1 MAAETSS
8 QAGLSQDVDVG
19 DDTSKNPE
27 TGVTIQRIQE
37 LLKTKNDTSRFVGL
51 ALLKSVL
58 DNSPQ
63 LREDEEAVT
72 TLWYSVSPKFL
83 DRLLRSGAKE
93 GSSPKDAR
101 DMIDIAVG
109 VVHIFSML
117 LPEDSKKETRLVG
130 RIPALVSV
138 ILHRSVISSPDLEP
152 ILTRRR
158 SSKETTQLVLQTLL
172 TIVSRVEGANEF
184 VEVDDVS
191 ALVEIAT
198 SQPLALDIFLYA
210 YSQSVAFVDD
220 TAAMQFKI
228 DSIIQGLVASFKGTD
243 AVTLLAFLAELLRRL
258 SPEVSYPTR
267 TSC

>member
-1 MAAETSS
+1 MQEAGTS
-8 QAGLSQDVDVG
+8 DN
-19 DDTSKNPE
+19 TSNPE
-27 TGVTIQRIQE
+27 AAVTIQRIQE

-72 TLWYSVSPKFL
+72 TLWHSVSPKFL
-83 DRLLRSGAKE
+83 DRLLRSGAKQ

-109 VVHIFSML
+109 VVHIFSVL
-117 LPEDSKKETRLVG
+117 LPDDSKKDPSLVG

-138 ILHRSVISSPDLEP
+138 ILHRLVISSPDLEP
-152 ILTRRR
+152 RLTRRH
-158 SSKETTQLVLQTLL
+158 SSNETTQLVLQTLL
-172 TIVSRVEGANEF
+172 TLVSRVEGAKEF
-184 VEVDDVS
+184 VVVDDVS
-191 ALVEIAT
+191 ALIEIAP

-210 YSQSVAFVDD
+210 YSQSAAFTED
-220 TAAMQFKI
+220 TVSMQSKI
-228 DSIIQGLVASFKGTD
+228 DIIIRSLVASFKGTD

-258 SPEVSYPTR
+258 TPEVSCPKWNLV
-267 TSC
+267 